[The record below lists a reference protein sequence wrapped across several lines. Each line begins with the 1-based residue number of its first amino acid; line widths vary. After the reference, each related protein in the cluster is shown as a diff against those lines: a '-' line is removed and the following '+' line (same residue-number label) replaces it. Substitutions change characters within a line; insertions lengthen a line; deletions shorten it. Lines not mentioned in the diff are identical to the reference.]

1 MGRVQR
7 HIRCTRLEDGQHA
20 DHHLRRTFHA
30 KPHQHIRPDTTAEKG
45 VTQLIGSVV
54 QIPIAK
60 LAVLIDDRDRF
71 RRACDLSLEQ
81 MMNALAQR
89 VVDLRSV
96 PINKDLP
103 SLGNSQQGQLPYGSV
118 RISDHT
124 VQQNL
129 KMARHPLDGRGIE
142 QITAVF
148 KCA

>member
-1 MGRVQR
+1 M
-7 HIRCTRLEDGQHA
+7 
-20 DHHLRRTFHA
+20 
-30 KPHQHIRPDTTAEKG
+30 AEKG

-103 SLGNSQQGQLPYGSV
+103 SLGNSQ
-118 RISDHT
+118 
-124 VQQNL
+124 
-129 KMARHPLDGRGIE
+129 
-142 QITAVF
+142 
-148 KCA
+148 